1 MGKYAYLQ
9 GSGSTPHFGARM
21 SSYAWLG
28 VVLAVWAG
36 RVDYPASPPTSQHG
50 TLGDFWLMA
59 TMATI
64 ATLVADLLKNLHL
77 ENLVGCLLPSTS
89 QPSLFYFQFQ
99 FRGGHRGHGGHD
111 MRTDLH
117 PRPVHEDAVQAL

>member
-9 GSGSTPHFGARM
+9 GSGSTPQVGARM

-59 TMATI
+59 TMATM
-64 ATLVADLLKNLHL
+64 ATLVADLLKKSSPREFSWVVITPPHNL
-77 ENLVGCLLPSTS
+77 LLKKIQYSI
-89 QPSLFYFQFQ
+89 
-99 FRGGHRGHGGHD
+99 
-111 MRTDLH
+111 
-117 PRPVHEDAVQAL
+117 